1 MLPSPRRVLL
11 PASSPLLSRCPGS
24 TGKHAEWPTCLA
36 KTRGR
41 TIQSQRSRR
50 SQQWRYRLSSWLLE
64 KSQSMIFPQ
73 RELKEKQLHTR
84 RRRYEPSRRGKTT
97 QISEH
102 SRSCKHS
109 LYTETIWGYVT
120 LNSFQTEWVIL
131 SIKRTIS
138 TVAFTSWHGKVAGTI
153 GSRHRGIQE
162 WSIWLQETIS

>member
-1 MLPSPRRVLL
+1 MNIIRVVYIYIYLYIRIIKMLPSPHHVLP

-24 TGKHAEWPTCLA
+24 TGRHAEWPTCLA

-50 SQQWRYRLSSWLLE
+50 SQQWRYCLSSRLLE

-73 RELKEKQLHTR
+73 KELKGKQLHTR
-84 RRRYEPSRRGKTT
+84 RRRYEPNRRGKTT

-102 SRSCKHS
+102 SRS
-109 LYTETIWGYVT
+109 
-120 LNSFQTEWVIL
+120 
-131 SIKRTIS
+131 
-138 TVAFTSWHGKVAGTI
+138 SWHGKVAGTI